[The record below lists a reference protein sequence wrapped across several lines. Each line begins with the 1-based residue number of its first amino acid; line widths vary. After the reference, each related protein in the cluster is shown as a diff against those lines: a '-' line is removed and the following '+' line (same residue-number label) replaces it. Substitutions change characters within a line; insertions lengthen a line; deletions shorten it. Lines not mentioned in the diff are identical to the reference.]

1 MLGAVVPVGL
11 AAPSAENMPPLG
23 AAAGVVDGVVE
34 EVVPPMAGNRDFC
47 GVADDAAGVV
57 EGCALV
63 FVVPRE
69 KAGLGAE
76 SVPAAG
82 FWKREGV

>member
-47 GVADDAAGVV
+47 GVADDAAEVV